1 MARLKYLPGHVE
13 FSLSLF
19 DPWFRARTEGCDKM
33 KGTPTLYH
41 AATRQYGTSGG
52 LINDQTMIKPQL
64 NPGSLPA
71 CLLTNYIIMVEL
83 LSALFSVVF
92 LLCGGAVALVLLA
105 SVWWRENSGEG
116 LVQVVV
122 LGDAG
127 RSPRMQYHCLSLVQ
141 LNYNVDLIGYGGK
154 ERD

>member
-1 MARLKYLPGHVE
+1 
-13 FSLSLF
+13 
-19 DPWFRARTEGCDKM
+19 
-33 KGTPTLYH
+33 
-41 AATRQYGTSGG
+41 
-52 LINDQTMIKPQL
+52 
-64 NPGSLPA
+64 
-71 CLLTNYIIMVEL
+71 MVEL

-154 ERD
+154 ERTLYYDGLLNNFNINIACI